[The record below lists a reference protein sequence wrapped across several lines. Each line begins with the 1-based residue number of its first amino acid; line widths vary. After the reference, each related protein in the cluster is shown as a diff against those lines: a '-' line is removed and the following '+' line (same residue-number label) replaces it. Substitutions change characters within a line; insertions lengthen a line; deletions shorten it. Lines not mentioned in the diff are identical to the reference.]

1 MLWSP
6 LSSGEG
12 STRSP
17 RSIRP
22 ASPVPWTPCISCRPL
37 GKPRSGLIQHRQS
50 LGEVSN
56 QIVLVLQPDTETD
69 QAVCDTDAGPH
80 VLRHAGMRGGGGMA
94 HERFRAAQADRQL
107 EDAQPI
113 QHTERLGLTTRDLDA
128 EGRARTRALSGVDPT
143 RGLAA
148 AFTAEGMHR
157 CNLRVKFHRAD
168 NGLGVA

>member
-1 MLWSP
+1 
-6 LSSGEG
+6 
-12 STRSP
+12 
-17 RSIRP
+17 
-22 ASPVPWTPCISCRPL
+22 
-37 GKPRSGLIQHRQS
+37 
-50 LGEVSN
+50 
-56 QIVLVLQPDTETD
+56 
-69 QAVCDTDAGPH
+69 
-80 VLRHAGMRGGGGMA
+80 MA

-168 NGLGVA
+168 NGLGVAGGGANAHRQGLQRATQHPAGMRIELRADRPAQ